1 MDCFVDKVECVFLHI
16 LTKLSVGLFTYAEIA
31 YFKFPCIS
39 KFYQHARMFLHC
51 WCKLI
56 SCYIQLYMC
65 IYIVMCPVK
74 KKKRR
79 TFCDRQKKIVNR
91 LKRIFA
97 NLKMFNFQLLNQNVF
112 HQIWVSV
119 LVSKLYACCVHL
131 TLYNYFLQIN
141 TIALYNYVFTEQHN
155 NIVQLCFTE
164 QHNSIV
170 QLCFYKATQ

>member
-1 MDCFVDKVECVFLHI
+1 MSSTHPYHFGFLWPWKCSDNYYLDPFSRSHESFWEKKYDFVHLSLQKCWAQQQFLSHCICLEICDMDCFVDKVECVFLHI

-74 KKKRR
+74 KEKDVHFVTDRKK
-79 TFCDRQKKIVNR
+79 
-91 LKRIFA
+91 
-97 NLKMFNFQLLNQNVF
+97 
-112 HQIWVSV
+112 
-119 LVSKLYACCVHL
+119 
-131 TLYNYFLQIN
+131 
-141 TIALYNYVFTEQHN
+141 
-155 NIVQLCFTE
+155 
-164 QHNSIV
+164 
-170 QLCFYKATQ
+170 